1 MPAHVVEEQRAWQ
14 PEHSMAVAEAL
25 KEAMG
30 DNNAAMHDAPD
41 QPRSMALRS
50 PRDVP
55 SPEPHLP
62 LRKSSAANR
71 MQARKGPIPHPI
83 FLPSHNHQLRGFGPS
98 PVQPMPH
105 VNDVQA
111 SSEHAFAG
119 REQRRPYKPAVAVLE
134 SQQQVLQYTNDH
146 PQFPPYTAPGI
157 PRPPSSPFDSPTLGS
172 QDAYSRKPPQNLRHA
187 TSVGDG
193 LRNIRDRMSN
203 RARPGQSNGSP
214 GGLTP
219 DAHSTRASPAL
230 PVDEVRDSF
239 RSALTS
245 HSSFGHASSVLT
257 TQTTHTSLSST
268 TDNDFV
274 KIRTTD
280 YDEEGG
286 LTDLDMSVDDV
297 LGMYEDGFES
307 GTGSV
312 RPSPRPSM
320 QSARRPSLEA
330 RPGSIKSAQ
339 VPARRSLDTVSV
351 KSLDRPQSQPR
362 PTSLAPKRPFAAHRR
377 SQSASILI
385 MGVNANRAS
394 VRGVSPAAT
403 PPVASDEKKPT
414 ERTSE
419 QIMSGQNLE
428 SRPTT
433 GAFQARLR
441 DRYGFK
447 KTSHYITLEQ
457 YEAWDRD
464 YTAYLERRRKKW
476 YAMMHQYGYETSPA
490 IRFPQKSDKVKRYVR
505 KGIPPEF
512 RGAAWWYYAR
522 GPRELSKNPMIYI
535 ELRQRVEDGELT
547 DNDREHIE
555 RDLHRTFPD
564 NVRFKPDPTTMHD
577 AQAGAGGGTPV
588 KEGSGLR
595 NEVSASAPADTPVQ
609 GSPRSVTKKKRHT
622 DEPETPILQSLRRVL
637 QAFAVHNPKVGY
649 CQSLNFIAGL
659 LLLFLSKDDSDLE
672 EAETKAF
679 ILLNIVTTQHLPD
692 THGITLEG
700 ANIDIGVLMSCI
712 RDSLPAI
719 WAKLDDQKEIN
730 AIGAAATMAGGIG
743 GLRLPTVSLATTA
756 WFMSLFVGT
765 LPIESVLRVW
775 DCLFLDGSKTLF
787 RIALAIFKAGESAI
801 MKVSD
806 PMEIFQVVQTIPR
819 SMLDANSLL
828 DVCFRRRG
836 GFASI
841 SQDVVNRRR
850 RERKRLVQE
859 GILKQ
864 GLGAKSEDMVRR
876 MRTRLK
882 TRGGMRVGTN

>member
-1 MPAHVVEEQRAWQ
+1 MSAHVVEEQRAWQ
-14 PEHSMAVAEAL
+14 PEHSLSVAEAL
-25 KEAMG
+25 QEAMG
-30 DNNAAMHDAPD
+30 EQHAHRAAVHDAPD
-41 QPRSMALRS
+41 QPRSMAQMALRS

-83 FLPSHNHQLRGFGPS
+83 VLPSHDHHQLRGFGPR

-134 SQQQVLQYTNDH
+134 SQQPVLQYTNDH
-146 PQFPPYTAPGI
+146 LPPHVPPYSAPGI

-172 QDAYSRKPPQNLRHA
+172 HDAYPRKAPPSLRHA

-193 LRNIRDRMSN
+193 LRNIRSRMST
-203 RARPGQSNGSP
+203 RVRPGQPNASP

-268 TDNDFV
+268 TDHDFV
-274 KIRTTD
+274 KIKTTD
-280 YDEEGG
+280 CSEECG
-286 LTDLDMSVDDV
+286 LTDVDMSVDDV

-307 GTGSV
+307 GPGSV

-320 QSARRPSLEA
+320 QSGRRPSLEA
-330 RPGSIKSAQ
+330 RPGSMKSAQ
-339 VPARRSLDTVSV
+339 VPARRSLDTIIV
-351 KSLDRPQSQPR
+351 
-362 PTSLAPKRPFAAHRR
+362 
-377 SQSASILI
+377 I
-385 MGVNANRAS
+385 MGVNPNRTS
-394 VRGVSPAAT
+394 VRGASPAPA
-403 PPVASDEKKPT
+403 PAAAAEENMPT

-433 GAFQARLR
+433 GAFLARLR

-464 YTAYLERRRKKW
+464 YAQYLERRRKKW
-476 YAMMHQYGYETSPA
+476 HAMMHQYGYETSPA

-522 GPRELSKNPMIYI
+522 GPRELAKNPMIYI

-588 KEGSGLR
+588 KERSALR

-609 GSPRSVTKKKRHT
+609 GSPNSVAKKRRHT
-622 DEPETPILQSLRRVL
+622 DEPETPILKSLRRVL

-659 LLLFLSKDDSDLE
+659 LLLFLSEDDSDLE

-679 ILLNIVTTQHLPD
+679 VLLTIVTSQHLPD

-712 RDSLPAI
+712 RDSLPAV
-719 WAKLDDQKEIN
+719 WSKLDDQKELN

-836 GFASI
+836 GFASV

-850 RERKRLVQE
+850 RERKKLVQE
-859 GILKQ
+859 GIMKQ